1 MTTEDKLRTKIMD
14 IANFYAVNETYEWND
29 RLNELIE
36 VYNTHKPLTRNI
48 KYSKDM
54 NPNGWCALF
63 VSAVYILAGLS
74 DLIVTEIGAWEFK
87 DNAKKCGEWKSRE
100 SGYIPKRGDIVVY
113 SWDAVKDS
121 KKYTQYHVG
130 IITNS
135 DASINYST
143 EGNVASRVM
152 MIATP
157 PNDKRIEG
165 YWAVNFEEY
174 AAKLEREMI
183 LPVIPKKAGV
193 YDLRC
198 EVMEDGKSEVYWN
211 PVR

>member
-14 IANFYAVNETYEWND
+14 IANFYATNETYEWND

-48 KYSKDM
+48 KYSKDLK
-54 NPNGWCALF
+54 PNGWCALF
-63 VSAVYILAGLS
+63 VSAVFILAGLS

-87 DNAKKCGEWKSRE
+87 DNARKRGQWKARGS
-100 SGYIPKRGDIVVY
+100 YQPKRGDIVVY
-113 SWDAVKDS
+113 SWDATNEKGE
-121 KKYTQYHVG
+121 KYSQYHVG

-135 DASINYST
+135 DEKINYST
-143 EGNVASRVM
+143 EGNVSSRVLM
-152 MIATP
+152 VAHE
-157 PNDKRIEG
+157 PNDKTIEG
-165 YWAVNFEEY
+165 YWSVPFEEL
-174 AAKLEREMI
+174 AEKIDREMI

-198 EVMEDGKSEVYWN
+198 EVMEDGNSEVYWN